1 MGKQREFEFPKA
13 NDDTQMGRKTN
24 LAPIPSG
31 RIGCPSKCSSP
42 MPWGDWATAFPRLIP
57 IILFSICTQSNSATI
72 TTTSSRSNGID
83 EGGGGGGGAVV
94 GRRLHCL
101 SCVRVEGDTT
111 MLDQFRVRHGLLQP
125 YCDME
130 AVQCDLHQDACVTIT
145 MQISQ
150 RRFWVGSGCDQRVN
164 YDFPS
169 GGREGCV
176 EMPAVYRN
184 FHPGFMEERRTLQR
198 SDGTAL
204 TKSDTQKSRLY
215 GNFKFMQIPFFPKY
229 VKFAPICDSNSAN
242 VSQFFCQLP
251 ILKEFNEMMP
261 KRVG

>member
-1 MGKQREFEFPKA
+1 
-13 NDDTQMGRKTN
+13 
-24 LAPIPSG
+24 
-31 RIGCPSKCSSP
+31 
-42 MPWGDWATAFPRLIP
+42 MPWGDWATAFPRQIIPSLIP
-57 IILFSICTQSNSATI
+57 IILFSICTQSN
-72 TTTSSRSNGID
+72 TTTSSSSSRSNGIG
-83 EGGGGGGGAVV
+83 EGGGGVAVV

-198 SDGTAL
+198 VCLCS
-204 TKSDTQKSRLY
+204 
-215 GNFKFMQIPFFPKY
+215 GNL
-229 VKFAPICDSNSAN
+229 CNSA
-242 VSQFFCQLP
+242 QPLKLRRPFLP
-251 ILKEFNEMMP
+251 ILTTISALIPSFILGTFERAMG
-261 KRVG
+261 RH